1 MLSVIIPKHRMKLK
15 ITLLLF
21 VLLAQFSIAQMR
33 ELNELIN
40 RNEDAITLIIDWKN
54 NAKNEIQILEND
66 SIKSKEALY
75 KTQVSTRSPM
85 GAIIFHTGGILIN
98 NGWIRIYGSGNEKLN
113 RNLPDWNKGKTF
125 QNFGEKPGHLLIAD
139 DAVGGFFL
147 LNGGNLGNDL
157 GKIYYLAPNNLE
169 AEPLDLSYTDFIN
182 FCFNGNIND
191 FYKDLRWKNWENDFK
206 NLTTNEA
213 FMFYPYLWSKE
224 GKNINKVQK
233 SKLSIE
239 EVYKYRTQKL

>member
-1 MLSVIIPKHRMKLK
+1 MKLK
-15 ITLLLF
+15 IILLIF
-21 VLLAQFSIAQMR
+21 ILLANFSIAQMR
-33 ELNELIN
+33 ELNELVN
-40 RNEDAITLIIDWKN
+40 KNEDAITLINDWKN
-54 NAKNEIQILEND
+54 NAKNEVQILEND

-125 QNFGEKPGHLLIAD
+125 QNFGEKPGYLLVAD

-157 GKIYYLAPNNLE
+157 GKIYYLAPDNLE

-239 EVYKYRTQKL
+239 EVYKFRTQKL